1 MKREKLRIIIILTK
15 HDESNEQLIFFDIE
29 KKSYY
34 FTDKISVLACHD
46 LHNKTKQRFL
56 NIYNVLFI

>member
-15 HDESNEQLIFFDIE
+15 HDESNEQLIFFNIQ

-34 FTDKISVLACHD
+34 FTDKISVLSCHD
-46 LHNKTKQRFL
+46 LRNKMKQIFE
-56 NIYNVLFI
+56 YP